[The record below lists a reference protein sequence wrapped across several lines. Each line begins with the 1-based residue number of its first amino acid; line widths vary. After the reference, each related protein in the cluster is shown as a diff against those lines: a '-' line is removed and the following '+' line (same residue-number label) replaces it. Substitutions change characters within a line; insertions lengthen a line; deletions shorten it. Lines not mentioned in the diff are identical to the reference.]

1 MRYSSFMDC
10 CENPAFV
17 LEEELGHTEG
27 VDWDLVRCTSCGAH
41 ALRQWSEYAPDRT
54 FHDPLTAEEAERFRR
69 SEGRERILLLKR
81 WYNDH

>member
-1 MRYSSFMDC
+1 MDC
-10 CENPAFV
+10 CGNPAFV

-27 VDWDLVRCTSCGAH
+27 VDWDLVRCSSCGAH